1 MSNVNVCEVNVVCG
15 NLEAFKEKLFMLSD
29 LRCGVLARPEVSQQ
43 LFQAFVV
50 CVYDVHMRT
59 HTHTY
64 TYIHTHAHTHIH
76 THT

>member
-1 MSNVNVCEVNVVCG
+1 MSKVNVCEVNVVCG

-50 CVYDVHMRT
+50 CVYDVHIRTHTPT

-64 TYIHTHAHTHIH
+64 TH
-76 THT
+76 THTHTYCS